1 MKIDE
6 LIKTLK
12 GIPEEATS
20 IHQETMIDGYVEVVR
35 YFDRRKAKE
44 LGIDVCKLE
53 RDISH
58 LLLTEVSQNLV
69 MNDANALEMAMND
82 FNVNV
87 VYEDVDVYI
96 QLVVPSEMEPK
107 MIMIVTG

>member
-20 IHQETMIDGYVEVVR
+20 IHQETMIDGHVEVVR

-53 RDISH
+53 KDISH
-58 LLLTEVSQNLV
+58 LLLTEVSQKLV
-69 MNDANALEMAMND
+69 MNDANALEMAMHD
-82 FNVNV
+82 FDVNI
-87 VYEDVDVYI
+87 VYEGIDVYV
-96 QLVVPSEMEPK
+96 QLVVPNEMEPK
-107 MIMIVTG
+107 MMMIVTG

>member
-20 IHQETMIDGYVEVVR
+20 IHQETMIDGHVDVVR

-44 LGIDVCKLE
+44 LGIDVHKLE

-69 MNDANALEMAMND
+69 MNDANALEMVMND
-82 FNVNV
+82 FDVNV
-87 VYEDVDVYI
+87 VYEDIDVYV
-96 QLVVPSEMEPK
+96 QLVVPGMEPK
-107 MIMIVTG
+107 MMMIITG